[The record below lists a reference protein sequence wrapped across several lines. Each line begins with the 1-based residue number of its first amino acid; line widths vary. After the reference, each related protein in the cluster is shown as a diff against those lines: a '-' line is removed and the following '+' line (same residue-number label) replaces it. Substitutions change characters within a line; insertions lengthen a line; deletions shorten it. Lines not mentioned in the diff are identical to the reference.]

1 MHPLRRVVPATAL
14 SGVLLIGGA
23 FAQQP
28 ERDQPNPPRRANP
41 GQADQP
47 RQPAQPGQPGQPGQP
62 AGRQPGRA
70 AQGDA
75 VGDGQFAACLIIDN
89 HKEIALAQFAHE
101 KSQNDQ
107 VKAFAEKMSRD
118 HQQFIQQLQETATSG
133 GFSNEQLTLR
143 GAQSPADARPGQAD
157 PQRPGTAPRT
167 QDPQAPRRTARPA
180 ELEGRGGQGV
190 SFIELKQELTE
201 QCLQSIRE
209 ELEQKPEAEFDKCY
223 IGSQVMAHMAMVD
236 TLEVFSRHAS
246 PELQSVLEKGKQT
259 AQMHLK
265 EAKTLAQQLEKGAE
279 GGQRERANP

>member
-1 MHPLRRVVPATAL
+1 MRPLCRIIPATAL
-14 SGVLLIGGA
+14 SGVLLISA
-23 FAQQP
+23 AYAQQP
-28 ERDQPNPPRRANP
+28 DRDQPNPPRRANP
-41 GQADQP
+41 PEQADQP
-47 RQPAQPGQPGQPGQP
+47 RQPGQPGQPGQP
-62 AGRQPGRA
+62 ARRQPGQA
-70 AQGDA
+70 AQGDT
-75 VGDGQFAACLIIDN
+75 VGDGQLAACLIIDN

-101 KSQNDQ
+101 KSQNEQ
-107 VKAFAEKMSRD
+107 VKAFAEKMARD

-143 GAQSPADARPGQAD
+143 GAQSPAGARPEQAD

-180 ELEGRGGQGV
+180 ELEGRGGQEV

-201 QCLQSIRE
+201 ECLQTMRQ

-246 PELQSVLEKGKQT
+246 PELKSVLEKGKQT
-259 AQMHLK
+259 AQMHLS
-265 EAKTLAQQLEKGAE
+265 EAKKLEQQLNQGAE

>member
-1 MHPLRRVVPATAL
+1 MRPLCRVVPVTAL
-14 SGVLLIGGA
+14 SGVLLFGAA

-28 ERDQPNPPRRANP
+28 DRDQPSNPPRRANPP

-47 RQPAQPGQPGQPGQP
+47 RQPGQPGQP
-62 AGRQPGRA
+62 ARRQPGRA
-70 AQGDA
+70 AQGDT
-75 VGDGQFAACLIIDN
+75 VSDGQFAACLIIDN

-107 VKAFAEKMSRD
+107 VKAFAEKMTRD

-133 GFSNEQLTLR
+133 GFSSEQLTLR
-143 GAQSPADARPGQAD
+143 GAQSPAGARPGQAD
-157 PQRPGTAPRT
+157 PQRTETAPRT
-167 QDPQAPRRTARPA
+167 QEPQAPRRTARPA
-180 ELEGRGGQGV
+180 ELDAADRSGQGV
-190 SFIELKQELTE
+190 SLIELKQELTE
-201 QCLQSIRE
+201 QCLQTIRQ

-259 AQMHLK
+259 AQMHLN
-265 EAKTLAQQLEKGAE
+265 EAKKLEQQLNQGAE